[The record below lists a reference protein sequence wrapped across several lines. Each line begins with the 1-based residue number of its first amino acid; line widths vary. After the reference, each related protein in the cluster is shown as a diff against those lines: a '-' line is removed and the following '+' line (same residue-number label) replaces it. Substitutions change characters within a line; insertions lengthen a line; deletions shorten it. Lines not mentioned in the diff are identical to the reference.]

1 MAKTGVLLINLGSPS
16 SLTTSAIR
24 SYLHEFLNDPRVIDI
39 NPIGR
44 KALVNLII
52 LPFRPRKTIKS
63 YEKIWT
69 EAGSPLI
76 VNTKAITEKLAKILG
91 GSYQVDFAM
100 RYGQPK
106 LEDALE
112 RMGNCDDLII
122 VPLYPHYATSSTG
135 STLARVSEI
144 FAKNWDVPKF
154 RSVHS
159 FYDHRGFIKPTAEK
173 IKKEATNFSWDHLL
187 FSYHGIPERHLEKSA
202 CKNITGPCKTEP
214 CPQSI
219 EKPQFCYRYQC
230 YQTSKLVA
238 AELGLNES
246 QYSTSFQSRLGR
258 TPWIKPYTD
267 LYVEELY
274 KKGVRNLMVTC
285 PSFTADCLETTDEIG
300 NELRE
305 QWQEYKGTT
314 FKFVEC
320 LNDDSAWVEGL
331 KSIVLENELK
341 LVDSK

>member
-24 SYLHEFLNDPRVIDI
+24 SYLKEFLNDPRVIDI

-44 KALVNLII
+44 KALVHLII

-63 YEKIWT
+63 YAKIWT
-69 EAGSPLI
+69 KDGSPLI
-76 VNTKAITEKLAKILG
+76 INTKSIKDKLAQTLG
-91 GSYQVDFAM
+91 SAYQVDFAM
-100 RYGQPK
+100 RYGEPN
-106 LEDALE
+106 LPDALE
-112 RMGNCDDLII
+112 RFKDCDKLII

-135 STLARVSEI
+135 STLAKVSEI
-144 FAKNWDVPKF
+144 FAKKWDVPNFK
-154 RSVHS
+154 SVHS
-159 FYDHRGFIKPTAEK
+159 FYNHPGFIEPTAVK
-173 IKKEATNFSWDHLL
+173 IENEASSFAWDHIL
-187 FSYHGIPERHLEKSA
+187 FSYHGIPERHIEKSA
-202 CKNITGPCKTEP
+202 CTYIKGPCKSKP
-214 CPQSI
+214 CPENI

-238 AELGLNES
+238 EKLNLKES
-246 QYSTSFQSRLGR
+246 EFSTSFQSRLGR

-267 LYVEELY
+267 LYVEELH

-305 QWQEYKGTT
+305 QWLAYQGTS
-314 FKFVEC
+314 FKFVSC
-320 LNDDSAWVEGL
+320 LNADTAWVEGL
-331 KSIVLENELK
+331 KNIVLEHQI
-341 LVDSK
+341 